1 MSEDRADPAGSHPD
15 RAVTGSLPRFPL
27 LVLDV
32 EPFEVDEAS
41 ALLFEL
47 GASGVEERDAT
58 TLVKGTPGKITLVG
72 SFAERSDA
80 EAARIELPP
89 SWGAR
94 HDEIVGDAWRDD
106 WKKHF
111 RPFELFP
118 GFVVRP
124 PWEAYEGDA
133 RDVIELEPGRAF
145 GTGLHETT
153 SLVAAALR
161 EHAGL
166 QGSPMLDVGCG
177 SGILSIVGLRLGA
190 ASARAID
197 VDPDAAAVTREN
209 AERNG
214 LAGRVEADTAPLE
227 SIAEQYATVVANIE
241 ATVLTALAPA
251 LIRRVAPGGVLVLSG
266 ILAADVVP
274 GQLDAV
280 RQAYRGLS
288 ETGAPRKGEWVA
300 LVLTAA
306 TGAGATG

>member
-1 MSEDRADPAGSHPD
+1 MNEG
-15 RAVTGSLPRFPL
+15 GPRFPL

-32 EPFEVDEAS
+32 DPVDADEAS

-72 SFAERSDA
+72 SFADEENAD
-80 EAARIELPP
+80 AARAELPP

-94 HDEIVGDAWRDD
+94 RDEIVGDAWRDD

-124 PWEAYEGDA
+124 PWEAYEGMA
-133 RDVIELEPGRAF
+133 KEVIVLEPGRAF

-161 EHAGL
+161 DHARS
-166 QGSPMLDVGCG
+166 GSLAGAPMLDVGCG
-177 SGILSIVGLRLGA
+177 SGILSIVALRLGA
-190 ASARAID
+190 VSARAID

-209 AERNG
+209 AALND
-214 LAGRVEADTAPLE
+214 LTDRVHADTSPLA
-227 SIAEQYATVVANIE
+227 SIGQGQSHEQYATVVANIE
-241 ATVLTALAPA
+241 ATVLVALAPS
-251 LIRRVAPGGVLVLSG
+251 LMRCVAPGGALVLSG
-266 ILAADVVP
+266 ILAEDVVP
-274 GQLDAV
+274 GQLGAV
-280 RQAYRGLS
+280 REAYRAF
-288 ETGAPRKGEWVA
+288 EQVAVPRKGEWVA
-300 LVLTAA
+300 LVLRAPA
-306 TGAGATG
+306 RAGASG